1 MQKARRRRKEDE
13 NGKVGANPSSSSFDA
28 NFLMHRCKINVA
40 RVSLSFPFP
49 VRYRAVMDS
58 RKSFLLRFNSA
69 F

>member
-13 NGKVGANPSSSSFDA
+13 NGKVGANPSSSFDA